1 MMVWWKWP
9 EVHHGT
15 KRLMNAC
22 SGMNQPRH
30 SRVMTAFP
38 DVKPSRRS
46 YTPGRFSYTQFEAQ
60 NRAVS
65 LLRYGDRRTNAELN
79 LGFDNIN
86 DEYAQAI
93 IDNYDSVMTDTDGEV
108 TFSTKSGLAGLSKG
122 SLRNEVDTATICVA
136 LRRTTHSSKRSARR
150 QHSQLPLCRDIPRG
164 LIKLD

>member
-1 MMVWWKWP
+1 
-9 EVHHGT
+9 
-15 KRLMNAC
+15 
-22 SGMNQPRH
+22 
-30 SRVMTAFP
+30 MTAFP

-60 NRAVS
+60 NGAVS

-122 SLRNEVDTATICVA
+122 SLRNEVEHGGDNLVWRYAEPPTVQSVQPGVSTV
-136 LRRTTHSSKRSARR
+136 S
-150 QHSQLPLCRDIPRG
+150 CRFVGIFRG
-164 LIKLD
+164 D